1 MDGIGWLSQVI
12 GILRAP
18 SVLITWSNVQK
29 YDIDANGRKYYTV
42 KSWETAKKKY
52 CSDLHRKRLVQS
64 KLSWIK
70 VQIAKMHMFNNEK
83 KFSIL
88 MKWILLMWNF
98 CFFFSYD
105 FISQFIAIIYVV
117 FSWCYHWHWIRLI
130 CRHGVAEV
138 GSLSAKAKM
147 AIKIVV

>member
-12 GILRAP
+12 GILSAP

-98 CFFFSYD
+98 WGKLYWTLNQMQPFQLGFYNSGYCNFLLFMWYIVHV
-105 FISQFIAIIYVV
+105 FIDI
-117 FSWCYHWHWIRLI
+117 
-130 CRHGVAEV
+130 E
-138 GSLSAKAKM
+138 
-147 AIKIVV
+147 